1 MRFTTPLIL
10 YFLLNISFFQFA
22 WSQQADLDSLREVL
36 PSSTG
41 IERVDILNE
50 LATQLREIA
59 SQDAMDY
66 SKESE
71 QLSEQLDYLAGAARA
86 KENIGWIYYRKG
98 RWQLAFEYSEKAYQ
112 LALEIKDKNQS
123 ARILNN
129 MGALYYEQ
137 QNYQMAIKQF
147 RAAYEI
153 VAGTDDLY
161 TQIRSLNNV
170 AFNYSQI
177 GVYDSALYY
186 ARKAIQT
193 NEESGSPYLTSF
205 SNRVIGDVYMARQE
219 YDSAVMIFEKSLDM
233 AREQGISTF
242 KASVMHRLGNA
253 YLELGRWKDAE
264 EILLEGILL
273 SANNNFRDELAKSH
287 KYLAKVYEER
297 GEIALAYRHLKD
309 YNLINDSLVDQSL
322 RDRIALMQGMFQD
335 NLEKSELELL
345 KAQNQNQADRL
356 VLVNRIVWVV
366 SIAGLLVFILG
377 GWLYRLNRN
386 VKKYNKDLIFQQ
398 QKIAEQN
405 RALEQKSLQLEK
417 INQTKNKLF
426 SILGHDLRGPIGSV
440 KGLIDL
446 TLEGS
451 ISQEE
456 FMEILNTLKKDVDS
470 VHFTLTNTLKW
481 SLAQMEGFKVNPVQV
496 DVNELIESNIQ
507 LLAQQIHA
515 KSLKINNEMP
525 NDLILT
531 IDKDLI
537 EVITRNILSNAVKFS
552 PEFGEINIHFQH
564 TREDVLW
571 CVEDQGKGMNQEE
584 IENILAHD
592 YTITKSKP
600 GTKKE
605 KGSGLGL
612 QVCKEFARLSNGSL
626 TIASQAGSGS
636 KVCLRLPINVLRN
649 QSQAISD

>member
-287 KYLAKVYEER
+287 KYLAKVYEQR

-584 IENILAHD
+584 IENILALD